1 MYSIVT
7 IVIIGWYVLSGLNM
21 PKVIILLGNCFMLLR
36 KGMQEVIRG
45 LFLFDFCAMQIIGG
59 FWREEGSLRKNVVF
73 IDMMLGS

>member
-45 LFLFDFCAMQIIGG
+45 LFLFDFCAMQIIDG
-59 FWREEGSLRKNVVF
+59 FWREGESLRKNVVF
-73 IDMMLGS
+73 IDMMLDS